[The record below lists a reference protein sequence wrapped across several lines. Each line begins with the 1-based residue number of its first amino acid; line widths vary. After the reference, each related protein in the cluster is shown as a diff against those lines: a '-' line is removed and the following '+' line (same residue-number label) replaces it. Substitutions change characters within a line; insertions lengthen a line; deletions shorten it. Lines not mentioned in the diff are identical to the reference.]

1 MQHKQIA
8 LMVQRRHPEYEK
20 KIDHWNFLQAT
31 YEGGREWF
39 DSNIFRYMK
48 EGDTEFKDRIKRAY
62 RFNHSREVVDLVN
75 KYIFKEEIVH
85 NLEGANEFVVKF
97 WHRSTRRNASISEY
111 MRYLSKLSSI
121 FGRIWIVVDSY
132 NSGEGESIAEADVK
146 HYSYEVTP
154 QNVLDM
160 SFDEEGNLNWIL
172 IREIVR
178 DDNDPLSST
187 GIVFPRYRLWTKT
200 SSVLF
205 VDENAAKLKQ
215 KDKEHKPSYIVKS
228 SHEHD
233 LGEVPVFP
241 LDHMIS
247 ESLYTSPS
255 MIGDIAYLDRAVA
268 NYLSN
273 LDAIIQ
279 DQTFSQLAIPAQ
291 SLMPGDTDH
300 SKVIE
305 AGTKR
310 IFTYD
315 GEGGA
320 KPFFMAPDPK
330 QAELIITAIK
340 QIINEI
346 YHSVGVAGERT
357 KSDNSMGIDNSSGVA
372 KAYDF
377 ERVNSLLAAKTASL
391 QRAEHKMVDLVLKW
405 AGEKEEAKRYAESNL
420 KRIIYPTNFDSRT
433 LSDELSIAER
443 LQLLAAP
450 IEIRRYQLKEVV
462 EKLYPYISED
472 TQKELNT
479 AIDAMDDAEKLLLS
493 KLTDSSGSPSATKDQ
508 ADGTST
514 EPKKGKQTARAQA
527 KAKEG
532 QDNGQK
538 DSQERGK

>member
-1 MQHKQIA
+1 MEHKQIA
-8 LMVQRRHPEYEK
+8 LLIQRRHPEYQS

-39 DSNIFRYMK
+39 NSNIFRYYK
-48 EGDTEFKDRIKRAY
+48 EGEDEYKKRIERAY

-75 KYIFKEEIVH
+75 KYIFKDEIVH
-85 NLEGANEFVVKF
+85 NLDGVNEHVVKF
-97 WHRSTRRNASISEY
+97 WRRSTRRNASISEY

-121 FGRIWIVVDSY
+121 LGRIWIVVDSY
-132 NSGEGESIAEADVK
+132 NRGEGESIKDADIQP
-146 HYSYEVTP
+146 YSYEVLP

-178 DDNDPLSST
+178 DDSDPRQST
-187 GIVFPRYRLWTKT
+187 GIVYPRYRLWTKT
-200 SSVLF
+200 ESVLF
-205 VDENAAKLKQ
+205 VDQNATKLK
-215 KDKEHKPSYIVKS
+215 KGKKENETDFTVESVNNHN
-228 SHEHD
+228 
-233 LGEVPVFP
+233 LGLVPVFP

-255 MIGDIAYLDRAVA
+255 LIGDIAYLDRAVA

-291 SLMPGDTDH
+291 SLMPGDSEHT
-300 SKVIE
+300 KVIE

-377 ERVNSLLAAKTASL
+377 ERVHSLLAAKTASL
-391 QRAEHKMVDLVLKW
+391 QRAEHKMVDLVLRW
-405 AGEKEEAKRYAESNL
+405 AGEEEEAKKYEESTL
-420 KRIIYPTNFDSRT
+420 KRIIYPSNFDSRSLT
-433 LSDELSIAER
+433 DELNIAER
-443 LQLLAAP
+443 LQLLEAP
-450 IEIRRYQLKEVV
+450 IEIKRLQFKQII
-462 EKLYPYISED
+462 EKLYPYVSEA
-472 TQKELNT
+472 TQKELID
-479 AIDAMDDAEKLLLS
+479 AIDEMDDATDMLLKKLS
-493 KLTDSSGSPSATKDQ
+493 DSSGRSAANDQ
-508 ADGTST
+508 AAEMSAET
-514 EPKKGKQTARAQA
+514 PKGRQTAKAKA

-532 QDNGQK
+532 QDSGQT

>member
-1 MQHKQIA
+1 MEHKQIA
-8 LMVQRRHPEYEK
+8 LLIQRRHPEYQS

-39 DSNIFRYMK
+39 DSNIFRYYK
-48 EGDTEFKDRIKRAY
+48 EGEDEYKKRIERAY

-75 KYIFKEEIVH
+75 KYIFKDDIVH
-85 NLEGANEFVVKF
+85 NLDDVNEHVVNF
-97 WHRSTRRNASISEY
+97 WRRSTRRNASISEY

-121 FGRIWIVVDSY
+121 LGRIWIVVDSY
-132 NSGEGESIAEADVK
+132 NRGEGESVKDADIRP
-146 HYSYEVTP
+146 YSYEVLP

-178 DDNDPLSST
+178 DDENPATST
-187 GIVFPRYRLWTKT
+187 GIVYPRYRLWTKT
-200 SSVLF
+200 QSVLF
-205 VDENAAKLKQ
+205 VDEKATAQTKAKEKRQ
-215 KDKEHKPSYIVKS
+215 ANYVVHSTNEHG
-228 SHEHD
+228 
-233 LGEVPVFP
+233 LGLVPVFP

-255 MIGDIAYLDRAVA
+255 LIGDIAYLDRAVA

-291 SLMPGDTDH
+291 SLMPGDTEH

-377 ERVNSLLAAKTASL
+377 ERVSSLLAAKTASL
-391 QRAEHKMVDLVLKW
+391 QRAEHKMVDLVLRW
-405 AGEKEEAKRYAESNL
+405 AGEEEEAKRYEESSL
-420 KRIIYPTNFDSRT
+420 KRIIYPSNFDSRSLT
-433 LSDELSIAER
+433 DELNIADR
-443 LQLLAAP
+443 LQLLEAP
-450 IEIRRYQLKEVV
+450 IEIKRIQFKQII
-462 EKLYPYISED
+462 EKLYPYISEA
-472 TQKELNT
+472 TQKQLT
-479 AIDAMDDAEKLLLS
+479 DAIDEMDDATDMLLKKLS
-493 KLTDSSGSPSATKDQ
+493 DSSGRSAANDQ
-508 ADGTST
+508 AAEMSA
-514 EPKKGKQTARAQA
+514 EPPKRKQPAKAKV

-532 QDNGQK
+532 QDSGQT